1 MTTHATQRDA
11 SHVKAPSVARVARR
25 RDASSS
31 ADGDSLLRGVLKG
44 VGMAALIALLA
55 LAVAVAV
62 VPRVLGGAALTV
74 LSGSMEPTY
83 APGDLVISAPQERY
97 REGDVVTFQ
106 PDPGDPTLI
115 THRIVAVHFGNETSF
130 TTRGDA
136 NGADDDPIS
145 SEQIMGTV
153 IYSIPYLGYVS
164 SAAGGNRAAIVSVAG
179 VGLLAY
185 GGYLFFSGS
194 RRRRPDHTGSL
205 GNHEGTT
212 NKGDVA

>member
-1 MTTHATQRDA
+1 MTTHATRTA
-11 SHVKAPSVARVARR
+11 SSPTASPVQAPS
-25 RDASSS
+25 
-31 ADGDSLLRGVLKG
+31 ADETSLVRGVLKG
-44 VGMAALIALLA
+44 VGMVALIALLL

-83 APGDLVISAPQERY
+83 APGDLVISVPQDSY

-106 PDPGDPTLI
+106 PVPGDPTLI
-115 THRIVAVHFGNETSF
+115 THRVVAVHYGNEISF

-136 NGADDDPIS
+136 NGADDEPIS
-145 SEQIMGTV
+145 SEQIMGKV

-185 GGYLFFSGS
+185 GGFLFFSGS

-205 GNHEGTT
+205 GNDSGTT
-212 NKGDVA
+212 SKGDVA